1 MQLTTTD
8 LGVKIFLLLLLL
20 YCAGYAACHG
30 WEIIKQI
37 LDTLHEDEDED
48 R

>member
-8 LGVKIFLLLLLL
+8 LGVKIFLFFLVLCGAS
-20 YCAGYAACHG
+20 YVGHRG
-30 WEIIKQI
+30 WEIIKQV

>member
-8 LGVKIFLLLLLL
+8 LGVKIFIILLIL
-20 YCAGYAACHG
+20 YGAICVANRG

-37 LDTLHEDEDED
+37 LDTLREDEDED

>member
-20 YCAGYAACHG
+20 YGAVCVAHRG
-30 WEIIKQI
+30 WEIIKQV